1 MMHSLPSSELIDY
14 ERYSA
19 VIDKSEWIQL
29 DLLKCVEMTDK
40 QVLTLLSKVE
50 FTIRDE
56 LQLNSKLKKVCLRYE
71 RRMCQYNE
79 CVDDILNTLT
89 SLGQPLIVQ

>member
-1 MMHSLPSSELIDY
+1 MIHSLPSNELIDY

-19 VIDKSEWIQL
+19 VIDKSDWIQL

-56 LQLNSKLKKVCLRYE
+56 L
-71 RRMCQYNE
+71 
-79 CVDDILNTLT
+79 
-89 SLGQPLIVQ
+89 

>member
-40 QVLTLLSKVE
+40 QVLTLLSKV
-50 FTIRDE
+50 
-56 LQLNSKLKKVCLRYE
+56 LRYE